1 MPWRGALSVGLAGLL
16 CMATALADDPVID
29 RVFEGAWF
37 SVAVPEGFTVEEV
50 RPSGSADGAEAIR
63 LHAPD
68 STAAIFL
75 HAPQWAAPAPETEAE
90 AGEALVSERARTRG
104 SVTTTWRI
112 FEQAGTGRRRALR
125 ILEDALGPTLT
136 VTGIEYDDRQAL
148 ARWRPAHA
156 AAVRSLQQFSD

>member
-1 MPWRGALSVGLAGLL
+1 MMMRRGALPLILAVILWV
-16 CMATALADDPVID
+16 AAARADD

-37 SVAVPEGFTVEEV
+37 SVAVPEGFRVEEI

-68 STAAIFL
+68 GTAAIFL
-75 HAPQWAAPAPETEAE
+75 HAPQWAAPAPEIE
-90 AGEALVSERARTRG
+90 AGQGESLVSERARVRG

-112 FEQAGTGRRRALR
+112 FERDETGRRRALR
-125 ILEDALGPTLT
+125 IVEDALGPTLT
-136 VTGIEYDDRQAL
+136 VTGIEYDDPAAL

-156 AAVRSLQQFSD
+156 MALGSLQQFSD